1 MQGKNLEPYNYED
14 LKQNL
19 NLIYI
24 IIFVLLNVSTALY
37 NDKLDFYNLI
47 NNSFITVITIT
58 QVNWPKIFNLEKI
71 KMVIKHKLIKYLN

>member
-1 MQGKNLEPYNYED
+1 MGWREKSESYNYED

-19 NLIYI
+19 TVIYI
-24 IIFVLLNVSTALY
+24 TIFVLLNVSTALY

-58 QVNWPKIFNLEKI
+58 QIDWSKIFNFR
-71 KMVIKHKLIKYLN
+71 